1 MRIRLHEGKGAVV
14 QIIHAKFVVSSVMI
28 LSEIPKKYVHH
39 RRKVDT
45 VGEGV
50 DVLTL

>member
-1 MRIRLHEGKGAVV
+1 MENEV
-14 QIIHAKFVVSSVMI
+14 QIIHANFVISSAMT
-28 LSEIPKKYVHH
+28 LSEIPKLCSSQKGI
-39 RRKVDT
+39 